1 MKKIMFTSVVA
12 ILLMAAG
19 NVNAKGAIASYLK
32 GHISP
37 INVRVSIAAA
47 AGIQDSAAINAVN
60 HFFDRFKSGATPEEL
75 SGLFDENA
83 ELSIPGDTKNV
94 PWIGKRVGRKA
105 IASSFRLLK
114 ANIKP
119 LKLNFTDRLSKGDR
133 VVLLGNLESQM
144 IKNGKVMKS
153 DFCIDIVVKNGLLT
167 YYHILVD
174 SFEVSNKA
182 KL

>member
-1 MKKIMFTSVVA
+1 MFISGVA
-12 ILLMAAG
+12 VLLTAASNL
-19 NVNAKGAIASYLK
+19 NVKGAAALHVN
-32 GHISP
+32 GNISA
-37 INVRVSIAAA
+37 INAGLRVAAP
-47 AGIQDSAAINAVN
+47 AGIQDSAAIKVVN
-60 HFFDRFKSGATPEEL
+60 HFFERFKSGATPEEL
-75 SGLFDENA
+75 SGLFDEKA

-94 PWIGKRVGRKA
+94 PWIGKRTGRKA
-105 IASSFRLLK
+105 IADSFWLLK

-119 LKLNFTDRLSKGDR
+119 LKLNFTDMLSKGDR

-167 YYHILVD
+167 YYHILED
-174 SFEVSNKA
+174 SFEVANKA